1 MDAEGPLVIFDTDCV
16 LCSGWVHF
24 LLRHE
29 RDNELIF
36 VNAWSDAGLA
46 LAARHGLDRLDLEK
60 TYLVIEKGVGL
71 TRSTAGLA
79 LIAHLRPPWSWLRF
93 LRILPRIMRD
103 TIYDVVA
110 RNRYRW
116 FGRKSQCFVPT
127 PDMRHRFID
136 R

>member
-1 MDAEGPLVIFDTDCV
+1 MDTEGPLVIFDTDCV

-24 LLRHE
+24 LLQHE
-29 RDNELIF
+29 RDHELIF
-36 VNAWSDAGLA
+36 VNAWSDTGLA
-46 LAARHGLDRLDLEK
+46 LAARHGLDRPALEK

-71 TRSTAGLA
+71 TRSAAGLA

-93 LRILPRIMRD
+93 LGVLPVVMRD
-103 TIYDVVA
+103 AIYDVVA

-116 FGRKSQCFVPT
+116 FGRKSQCFVPP